1 VLPDSE
7 TIKIRVVEMTKR
19 IVAKDNLMGSR
30 DKNQQGLKDVHLNFL
45 KNTGY

>member
-1 VLPDSE
+1 MLPDSE
-7 TIKIRVVEMTKR
+7 TIKILVEMTKR